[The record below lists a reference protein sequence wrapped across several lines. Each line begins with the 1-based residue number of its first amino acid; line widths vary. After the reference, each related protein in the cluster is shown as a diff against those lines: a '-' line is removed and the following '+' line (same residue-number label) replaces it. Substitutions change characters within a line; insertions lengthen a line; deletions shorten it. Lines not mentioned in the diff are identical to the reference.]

1 MYASQLQISA
11 SLNQAG
17 ERKISHNFYSL
28 VKVSLTPRIKAS
40 SCSDIYRR
48 LIRPA
53 TMTPM
58 DMKVATRRLAPA
70 ALALVAAAGAAADT
84 EALMA
89 AEPNAEG
96 EADTDAE
103 GVEVLLMDVVATT
116 RVLDSTLVGTAEEE
130 ADEFEVAALAV

>member
-1 MYASQLQISA
+1 
-11 SLNQAG
+11 
-17 ERKISHNFYSL
+17 
-28 VKVSLTPRIKAS
+28 
-40 SCSDIYRR
+40 
-48 LIRPA
+48 
-53 TMTPM
+53 MTPM

-103 GVEVLLMDVVATT
+103 GVEVLVMDVVATT

-130 ADEFEVAALAV
+130 ADEFEVAAARSPPTEVVVVFVHAELIAIPYKVQRALNWAKAARPAGPAPG